1 MLHNLKARC
10 VSKSPLCTPGIYKRE
25 KNKTPSSIQTQ
36 ATCWRTPNN
45 PFTSKLLNS
54 DLSTMDELDE
64 TQLKNHVDSL
74 KQQLQFN
81 REKTSVSLPEL
92 TKWIEEK
99 MNEDPFLNPDILKDN
114 PWVESSKCVI
124 I

>member
-1 MLHNLKARC
+1 M
-10 VSKSPLCTPGIYKRE
+10 VF
-25 KNKTPSSIQTQ
+25 Q
-36 ATCWRTPNN
+36 
-45 PFTSKLLNS
+45 
-54 DLSTMDELDE
+54 MDELDE

-81 REKTSVSLPEL
+81 REKTSVAILEL

-99 MNEDPFLNPDILKDN
+99 MNEDPFLNPDVLKDN

>member
-1 MLHNLKARC
+1 
-10 VSKSPLCTPGIYKRE
+10 
-25 KNKTPSSIQTQ
+25 
-36 ATCWRTPNN
+36 
-45 PFTSKLLNS
+45 
-54 DLSTMDELDE
+54 MDELDE

-81 REKTSVSLPEL
+81 REKTSVTIPEL

-99 MNEDPFLNPDILKDN
+99 MNEDPFLNPDVLKDN

>member
-1 MLHNLKARC
+1 
-10 VSKSPLCTPGIYKRE
+10 
-25 KNKTPSSIQTQ
+25 
-36 ATCWRTPNN
+36 
-45 PFTSKLLNS
+45 
-54 DLSTMDELDE
+54 MDELDE

-81 REKTSVSLPEL
+81 REKTSVSIPEL

-99 MNEDPFLNPDILKDN
+99 MNEDPFLNPDILKEN

-124 I
+124 A

>member
-1 MLHNLKARC
+1 
-10 VSKSPLCTPGIYKRE
+10 
-25 KNKTPSSIQTQ
+25 
-36 ATCWRTPNN
+36 
-45 PFTSKLLNS
+45 
-54 DLSTMDELDE
+54 MDELDE